1 MFISTATGMALFF
14 IVLGQLMAS
23 ASIARGSRSLAQVSA
38 PFIRSGD
45 RVAFYDTYL
54 PSIAFYLA
62 ADKPLWL
69 AQYEE
74 RDRIMGSNYLAA
86 RRPSAADGH
95 GQVMFSFSEFARQW
109 NRQDLVLR
117 VFVKKKNL
125 QRLSLDVGATPR
137 ILTKYDE
144 YLLVTNR

>member
-1 MFISTATGMALFF
+1 MALFF

-23 ASIARGSRSLAQVSA
+23 ASIARGSKSLAQLSA
-38 PFIRSGD
+38 PFIGAGD

-54 PSIAFYLA
+54 TGIAFYLA

-69 AQYEE
+69 VQYEE
-74 RDRIMGSNYLAA
+74 KDRIMGSNYLAA
-86 RRPSAADGH
+86 RRRPAADGH
-95 GQVMFSFSEFARQW
+95 GQVVYSFSEFAQQW

-117 VFVKKKNL
+117 VIVKEKNL